1 MWDLSSHPSP
11 LQESKLYPLH
21 WEYGALTTGPPGTSQ
36 QNLYLIPCGDIYFF
50 KIFFFLM
57 WTIFKVFIE
66 FATTLFLLYVLVSLA
81 PRYVAS

>member
-1 MWDLSSHPSP
+1 MWALSSHPSP
-11 LQESKLYPLH
+11 PQESNLCPLQ

-36 QNLYLIPCGDIYFF
+36 QNLYLIPCSDIYFF
-50 KIFFFLM
+50 KIFFLM